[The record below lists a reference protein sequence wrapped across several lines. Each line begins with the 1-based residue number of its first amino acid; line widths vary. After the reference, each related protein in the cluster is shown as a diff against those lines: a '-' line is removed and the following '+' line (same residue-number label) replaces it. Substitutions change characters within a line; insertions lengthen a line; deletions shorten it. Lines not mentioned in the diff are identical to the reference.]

1 MEKGLRVE
9 VQDLAGTRKIVWD
22 GKAYL
27 LKTDGSGVSKAVYTQ
42 EPSEFGRLI
51 TQWRDVP

>member
-1 MEKGLRVE
+1 LRVE

-27 LKTDGSGVSKAVYTQ
+27 METDGTGVTKAVYTQ
-42 EPSEFGRLI
+42 EPTEFGTLI
-51 TQWRDVP
+51 NRERT